1 MPLFSQLDHVTYIYF
16 NDVKVLVSI
25 SKKKGNILLGI
36 VSIQKSRIGP
46 SLPLP
51 AAENPD
57 SENLP
62 TGLRRTR
69 WETAGKHKHKFK
81 QPRTAPTNSIV
92 ITVNE
97 LSVYLV
103 ITALLVLYGIYI

>member
-1 MPLFSQLDHVTYIYF
+1 M
-16 NDVKVLVSI
+16 
-25 SKKKGNILLGI
+25 KKGNIVLGI
-36 VSIQKSRIGP
+36 VSIQKSRISP

-57 SENLP
+57 SETLP
-62 TGLRRTR
+62 TAPRRTR
-69 WETAGKHKHKFK
+69 WETAGKHKNKSK
-81 QPRTAPTNSIV
+81 QPRTVPTNSIA

>member
-1 MPLFSQLDHVTYIYF
+1 MAIR
-16 NDVKVLVSI
+16 
-25 SKKKGNILLGI
+25 KKKVNFTPC
-36 VSIQKSRIGP
+36 RIGP

-57 SENLP
+57 SETLP
-62 TGLRRTR
+62 TEPRRTR
-69 WETAGKHKHKFK
+69 WETAGKHKNKFK
-81 QPRTAPTNSIV
+81 QPRTTPTNSLA

-103 ITALLVLYGIYI
+103 ITALLVLYGIYISLIILMIN

>member
-1 MPLFSQLDHVTYIYF
+1 M
-16 NDVKVLVSI
+16 
-25 SKKKGNILLGI
+25 KKGNIVLGI

-51 AAENPD
+51 AADNPD
-57 SENLP
+57 SETLP
-62 TGLRRTR
+62 TAPRRTR
-69 WETAGKHKHKFK
+69 WETARKHKNKFK
-81 QPRTAPTNSIV
+81 QSRTAPTNSIA

-97 LSVYLV
+97 LLVYLV

>member
-1 MPLFSQLDHVTYIYF
+1 MTYIYF
-16 NDVKVLVSI
+16 NDVKVSVSI
-25 SKKKGNILLGI
+25 SKKKGNIVLGI

-57 SENLP
+57 SETLP
-62 TGLRRTR
+62 TAPRRTR
-69 WETAGKHKHKFK
+69 WETAGKHKNKFK
-81 QPRTAPTNSIV
+81 PRTAPTNSIA

-103 ITALLVLYGIYI
+103 ITALLVLYGI